1 MKKTLILLSAC
12 APMLHAAVDLGYDG
26 GVLGWNLLYFDDQI
40 YPGYEILPFL
50 YDAEYGYEADYHP
63 TYDCLTAEGNT
74 SYNLVFCHPGVNRE
88 TETPNF
94 TLMQAIYLNQIS
106 TYAGGGITAVTINM
120 DHSGSM
126 TAAGTMDFGSNLTTL
141 TLMATLSDAQ
151 IAQLSN
157 GEVITRTLLSAGNGI
172 LNYNDSVATNLTL
185 SGVEGYNF
193 VGQVMSADQLKEGE
207 YGYEYSDTESAD
219 SISMVVKGKNG
230 SAEAPDFGDGNVPE
244 PTTATLSLMALAAL
258 AARRR
263 RK

>member
-12 APMLHAAVDLGYDG
+12 APMLHAAEDLSYFG
-26 GVLGWNLLYFDDQI
+26 GAYGKDLLTYASWYGGCLEYLLDNSDD
-40 YPGYEILPFL
+40 
-50 YDAEYGYEADYHP
+50 GYEAYYHP
-63 TYDCLTAEGNT
+63 TYDRLTTEGNT
-74 SYNLVFCHPGVNRE
+74 NYNIVFCHPYASINA
-88 TETPNF
+88 TDTPNF
-94 TLMQAIYLNQIS
+94 TLMQAIYLNHIR
-106 TYAGGGITAVTINM
+106 THAGGGITAVTINM
-120 DHSGSM
+120 DHSGSI
-126 TAAGTMDFGSNLTTL
+126 TAGDTVDFGSDLTTL

-157 GEVITRTLLSAGNGI
+157 GEVITRTLLAAGNGI

-207 YGYEYSDTESAD
+207 YGYVYSDTESAD

>member
-12 APMLHAAVDLGYDG
+12 APMLHAAYDLGYDG
-26 GVLGWNLLYFDDQI
+26 GSYGENLLHCEFMYGVDCLPYVFDI
-40 YPGYEILPFL
+40 YNN
-50 YDAEYGYEADYHP
+50 YEADYQP
-63 TYDCLTAEGNT
+63 TYNNLTTEGNT
-74 SYNLVFCHPGVNRE
+74 NYNLIFAHPYTFNQ
-88 TETPNF
+88 TTTPNF

-157 GEVITRTLLSAGNGI
+157 GEVITRTLLAAGNGI

-207 YGYEYSDTESAD
+207 YGYVYSDTESAD

>member
-12 APMLHAAVDLGYDG
+12 APMLHAAEDL
-26 GVLGWNLLYFDDQI
+26 
-40 YPGYEILPFL
+40 L
-50 YDAEYGYEADYHP
+50 YDAGSYGVDLLTMQSWNGDYFPYLLDSSGWGIDYHP
-63 TYDCLTAEGNT
+63 TYDKLTTEGNT
-74 SYNLVFCHPGVNRE
+74 NYNIVFYDPWAFNY

-94 TLMQAIYLNQIS
+94 TLMQAIYVNHIR
-106 TYAGGGITAVTINM
+106 TYGGSGITAVTINM

-126 TAAGTMDFGSNLTTL
+126 NAADTMDFGSDLTTL

-157 GEVITRTLLSAGNGI
+157 GEVITRTLLAAGNGI

-193 VGQVMSADQLKEGE
+193 VGQVISADQLKEGE
-207 YGYEYSDTESAD
+207 YGYVYSDTETAD
-219 SISMVVKGKNG
+219 SISMVIKGKNG
-230 SAEAPDFGDGNVPE
+230 SAEGPDSGDGNVPE